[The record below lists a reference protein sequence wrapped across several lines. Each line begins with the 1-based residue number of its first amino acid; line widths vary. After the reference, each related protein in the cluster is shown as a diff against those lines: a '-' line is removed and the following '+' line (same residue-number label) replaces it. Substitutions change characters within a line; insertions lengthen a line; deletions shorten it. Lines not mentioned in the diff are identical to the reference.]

1 MFFEHTKLLIGVS
14 LNYTIIFDK
23 LKFFIIS
30 TYLNFKMF
38 FLISLV
44 SFLLM
49 PSFNESLEVEK

>member
-14 LNYTIIFDK
+14 LNHTIIFDK